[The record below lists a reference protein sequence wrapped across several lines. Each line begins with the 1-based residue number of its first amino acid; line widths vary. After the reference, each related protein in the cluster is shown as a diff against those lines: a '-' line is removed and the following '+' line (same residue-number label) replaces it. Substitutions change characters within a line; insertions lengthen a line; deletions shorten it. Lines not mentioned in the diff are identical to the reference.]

1 MLNEQVFAS
10 LNHARAIIEAWRHDY
25 NHLRPH
31 SSLGA
36 LTPIEFAD
44 QQRDRPLEPIR
55 GSKAVP
61 LLNCP
66 TRGRSPGRILY
77 FACTSF
83 LGAGHTSTDSTDKCG
98 YVGMPADGGRLDAD
112 QSFD

>member
-44 QQRDRPLEPIR
+44 QQGDRPPEQAQ
-55 GSKAVP
+55 GSAARP
-61 LLNCP
+61 LAPPPRQEQNIN
-66 TRGRSPGRILY
+66 PGLY
-77 FACTSF
+77 S
-83 LGAGHTSTDSTDKCG
+83 
-98 YVGMPADGGRLDAD
+98 
-112 QSFD
+112 